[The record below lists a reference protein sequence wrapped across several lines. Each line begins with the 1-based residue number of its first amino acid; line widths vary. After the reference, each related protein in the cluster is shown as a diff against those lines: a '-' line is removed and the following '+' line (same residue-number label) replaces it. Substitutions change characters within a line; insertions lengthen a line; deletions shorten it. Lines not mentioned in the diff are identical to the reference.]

1 MDTFTKLQGHWKA
14 KHFEHLTY
22 CLKYC
27 SAYFEDHFEYQGVRK
42 EGLMIDGVFYTQEK
56 IIALLADYYDDT
68 GNDYQSSF
76 GDALYLFFT
85 DLVEDDVDI
94 LAEIEMEVEVA

>member
-1 MDTFTKLQGHWKA
+1 MDTFTQLQNHWQE
-14 KHFEHLTY
+14 KHFKHLLY

-27 SAYFEDHFEYQGVRK
+27 QAYFEDHFEYEESHKGDM
-42 EGLMIDGVFYTQEK
+42 LMIDGEVMTEK
-56 IIALLADYYDDT
+56 DIIKILSDYYDDCKS
-68 GNDYQSSF
+68 DYYSSF

-94 LAEIEMEVEVA
+94 LSELDEDVA

>member
-1 MDTFTKLQGHWKA
+1 MDTFTQLQNHWKP
-14 KHFEHLTY
+14 KHFKHLLY

-27 SAYFEDHFEYQGVRK
+27 QAYFEDHFEYQGVRK
-42 EGLMIDGVFYTQEK
+42 EGLMVDGTFYSQEK
-56 IIALLADYYDDT
+56 IIRILAEYYDDASH
-68 GNDYQSSF
+68 GYQTSF

-94 LAEIEMEVEVA
+94 LSELDEEVA

>member
-1 MDTFTKLQGHWKA
+1 MDTFTQLQKYWKT
-14 KHFEHLTY
+14 KHFKHLLY

-27 SAYFEDHFEYQGVRK
+27 QAYFEGHFEYEESNKGNT
-42 EGLMIDGVFYTQEK
+42 LIIDGEDITEK
-56 IIALLADYYDDT
+56 DIIKILSDYYDDCK
-68 GNDYQSSF
+68 GDYYSSF

-94 LAEIEMEVEVA
+94 LSELDEEVA

>member
-1 MDTFTKLQGHWKA
+1 MDTFTTLQGHWKA
-14 KHFEHLTY
+14 KHFEHLIY

-85 DLVEDDVDI
+85 DLVEDNVDI
-94 LAEIEMEVEVA
+94 LTEIEEEVA

>member
-1 MDTFTKLQGHWKA
+1 MDTFTLLQKVWRP
-14 KHFEHLTY
+14 KHFKHLEY

-27 SAYFEDHFEYQGVRK
+27 QSYFEDHFVYQGVRK
-42 EGLMIDGVFYTQEK
+42 EGLMVDGDFYTQEK
-56 IIALLADYYDDT
+56 IIEILAKYYDDV
-68 GNDYQSSF
+68 GNNYQSSF

-94 LAEIEMEVEVA
+94 LSQIDEEVA

>member
-1 MDTFTKLQGHWKA
+1 MDTFTQLKKHWKP
-14 KHFEHLTY
+14 KHFTHLKY

-27 SAYFEDHFEYQGVRK
+27 QAFFEDHFEYQGVK
-42 EGLMIDGVFYTQEK
+42 EEGLMVDGIFYSQEMV
-56 IIALLADYYDDT
+56 IRILAEYYDDASS
-68 GNDYQSSF
+68 DYFTSF

-94 LAEIEMEVEVA
+94 LSELDEEVA

>member
-1 MDTFTKLQGHWKA
+1 MDTFTKLQGHWKT
-14 KHFEHLTY
+14 KHFEHLIY

-94 LAEIEMEVEVA
+94 LAEIEEEVA